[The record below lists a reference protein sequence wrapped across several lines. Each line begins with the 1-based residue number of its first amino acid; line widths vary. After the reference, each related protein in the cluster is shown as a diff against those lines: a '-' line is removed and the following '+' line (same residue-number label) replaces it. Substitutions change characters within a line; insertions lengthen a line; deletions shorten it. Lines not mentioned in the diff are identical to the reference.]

1 MNLSLDKL
9 PFNFF
14 DLLLVIV
21 LVLGIHQ
28 GRKHGMSGELLRLLQ
43 WLAILFGCSFTYEPL
58 GDFITRSTDFFTPM
72 FAYITAYVFV
82 AGLILLLFVGIRR
95 SLGEKLLGSD
105 IFGHT
110 EFYLGMGSGL
120 IRFLCI
126 LLAVLALMNARAYS
140 AAEVKANLKFQNDVY
155 GSNFFPTFQ
164 TVQSSVFERSLTG
177 PYIKQYLSF
186 LLIKPTSP
194 PQDKQWRPLEAFAP

>member
-9 PFNFF
+9 PINLF
-14 DLLLVIV
+14 DLLLVIT
-21 LVLGIHQ
+21 LVFGIHQ

-43 WLAILFGCSFTYEPL
+43 WLAILFGCSFAYEPL
-58 GDFITRSTDFFTPM
+58 GDFINHSTDFFTPLA
-72 FAYITAYVFV
+72 AYITAYIII
-82 AGLILLLFVGIRR
+82 AALILLLFIGVRR
-95 SLGEKLLGSD
+95 ALGEKLIGSD

-120 IRFLCI
+120 IRFVCI
-126 LLAVLALMNARAYS
+126 LLAVLALMNARAYT

-164 TVQSSVFERSLTG
+164 TVQSSIFEKSLTG
-177 PYIKQYLSF
+177 PYIRQYLGF
-186 LLIKPTSP
+186 LLIKPTHP
-194 PQDKQWRPLEAFAP
+194 PQSQQYHQLDAFAP